1 MAESK
6 GALIAKT
13 VQKHAGRAKEK
24 VSTTKRHIHICN
36 RFLQKACQS
45 FIRSER
51 ICSFTNYLNFT
62 LIAIYSIFLYDPINK
77 CYHLNTLMHSL
88 ITLQAICF
96 FHTRL

>member
-51 ICSFTNYLNFT
+51 ICSFTQHLNFT
-62 LIAIYSIFLYDPINK
+62 VIPIYFIFLYDPINK
-77 CYHLNTLMHSL
+77 CYYLNILMYSL
-88 ITLQAICF
+88 ITLQGICF
-96 FHTRL
+96 SYIRL